1 MFLGILILWI
11 IFNGKIT
18 LEIVLFGAA
27 FSALLY
33 LFACKFL
40 GFSRKKDIMLVK
52 EAGLFIWYVFN
63 LLWEILLANIAT
75 LKYVFTSKYEL
86 EPVLVEFTMD
96 YKYQLTRVMLAN
108 SITMTPGTITVSLK
122 DNTYIVHCLDK
133 ELAVG
138 LNDSS
143 FVHILNRMEEVR
155 MKSEEGKENS

>member
-1 MFLGILILWI
+1 MFLGLLILWI

-40 GFSRKKDIMLVK
+40 GFSKKKDIMLVK
-52 EAGLFIWYVFN
+52 ETGLMIWYVFN

-96 YKYQLTRVMLAN
+96 YKYQLTRVLLAN

-133 ELAVG
+133 ELAIG

-143 FVHILNRMEEVR
+143 FIHILNKMEEVR
-155 MKSEEGKENS
+155 DKYEEGGKNN